1 LVSHFS
7 NGKMKRVPNKLAQ
20 FNSKKAAQAWE
31 KGKKIEGLQM
41 LGEVIEEILSNGD
54 TANTIHRVCYLM
66 TILRLGFIIEDIV
79 GRNDAEELRPLEDL
93 CAGCAEKHS
102 FHAPAFFY
110 WISLVKSNAD
120 VNQERAHRLASKY
133 PELLKHLDME
143 MFTYARGYSK
153 MEEKPSTVIYK
164 GMPGVF
170 VLGDVESF
178 TAKLMDT
185 LERYRLDEV
194 TLSKIVAYK
203 SLALW
208 NAGHCS
214 KSLASLAAAMET
226 WMKTLHDEVSRKE
239 LGAAVLLCFS
249 DMLRESP
256 GTNVDLSSAH
266 DFLEIVC
273 DKLSKTYGNDL
284 VPYIYWVLLGCGE
297 GNCDRAAKVLS
308 RYPGVERLRD
318 ERVEKHLTKN
328 SSVSAK
334 LHFFGEYLFNID
346 LHAIQS
352 RTEIGDVNSASKENV
367 SATESERAVMDEE
380 TKQELLD
387 IRVLEMVQSGAS
399 AEDLLASVDNGSG
412 VCPTDDVLIAVA
424 KKLISDGSGLT
435 ELKLAVSLKSRAADW
450 IYDQECSARLKSN
463 HRERWMNGKKL
474 AAVGEVLSVYEGILE
489 EEYHMSS
496 SALIS
501 ITTTAKNYLGWVSV
515 SLFSKDV

>member
-1 LVSHFS
+1 
-7 NGKMKRVPNKLAQ
+7 M
-20 FNSKKAAQAWE
+20 
-31 KGKKIEGLQM
+31 
-41 LGEVIEEILSNGD
+41 
-54 TANTIHRVCYLM
+54 
-66 TILRLGFIIEDIV
+66 
-79 GRNDAEELRPLEDL
+79 
-93 CAGCAEKHS
+93 
-102 FHAPAFFY
+102 
-110 WISLVKSNAD
+110 
-120 VNQERAHRLASKY
+120 
-133 PELLKHLDME
+133 
-143 MFTYARGYSK
+143 
-153 MEEKPSTVIYK
+153 
-164 GMPGVF
+164 
-170 VLGDVESF
+170 
-178 TAKLMDT
+178 
-185 LERYRLDEV
+185 
-194 TLSKIVAYK
+194 
-203 SLALW
+203 
-208 NAGHCS
+208 AGHCS

-424 KKLISDGSGLT
+424 KKLISDGSGEGDMLLVL
-435 ELKLAVSLKSRAADW
+435 ERYVLLRSFCGRPIRIVRFQKRFLEGCHLRHCRGVNLNFCLFLKTRAIALVW
-450 IYDQECSARLKSN
+450 
-463 HRERWMNGKKL
+463 KKRKYYYTL
-474 AAVGEVLSVYEGILE
+474 VC
-489 EEYHMSS
+489 
-496 SALIS
+496 
-501 ITTTAKNYLGWVSV
+501 
-515 SLFSKDV
+515 